1 MRKNLPCIVVLLLA
15 GTCAFAGEREQLP
28 PGVKPVRYDL
38 SLMPDAEKLTF
49 SGRVRIEVAVSAPTS
64 SIVLNED
71 KLTIDKALLDRNR
84 EATISVDPKL
94 QRATLT
100 FGAPV
105 AVGAHTLTIDY
116 QGAIGKSTLGFFAMD
131 YDSPQGKRR
140 TIATNFEPASERQ
153 FMPSWDEPGDKAV
166 LALTV
171 DIPVDRVAISN
182 MPAAST
188 KPLANGRKRVRF
200 APTPRM
206 STYLYFLG
214 IGDFERITTKA
225 DGIEVG
231 VAVNRGDTE
240 KARYALGEA
249 ARILHYYNDYFGIR
263 YPLPKLDLVLAPG
276 QITGGSMENW
286 GAIFYSQ
293 NHLLFDPKL
302 STDADRRQ
310 VFLVVAHEMAHQ
322 WFGDLVTMSW
332 WDNLWL
338 NEGFARWMENK
349 ITFDLHPEWKTNLR
363 ALGIAESGKQADQKP
378 STHPIV
384 QTVLTPAQAEQAF
397 DDITYAKGA
406 AVIRMLEAYAGPDN
420 FRAGVRR
427 YMKTYAFANTEDA
440 DLWKQ
445 VQATSGKRILEMEAD
460 FTKQAGVPLLKI
472 DEKDGIRIS
481 EGRFAE
487 DPSAIASLAPQR
499 WHIPVAIRAGG
510 ETNDYLADG
519 SAPLNAIEP
528 KGPVVVNAGQ
538 FAYVRTLYPRALMA
552 QFSAQAGALDA
563 ADQLGILYDSW
574 ALGQS
579 GYQPVMECLT
589 FAKSIPPDAEPAVWQ
604 QIISVLEQVDG
615 LYPEPSRARFEAFA
629 NRELRPLA
637 DRLGAEARPGE
648 DSNLTN
654 LRNAVLQAL
663 SRFGDEKVFADARRR
678 FDAAIDHPESMLPE
692 ARRVVIAIVALH
704 ADGPTMD
711 RLMTAVRKSDPLE
724 KQKLLGAMALVSDPV
739 QAERVAQMATGP
751 EAPAGSAPYTLVT
764 LATAHPDLG
773 WKAGLE
779 LVNRPDSPVDSQLK
793 LGLMPWIAS
802 FSADLN
808 RIGELEV
815 YAAKNIPPE
824 ARENVEAA
832 VASIRLHA
840 KFRSE
845 HLSEIDRWLE
855 SQVRN

>member
-1 MRKNLPCIVVLLLA
+1 MARNTKAESALSGICRSREPSFRRPLKRIGDPRISPTRQNFLGGADDLAVKTEGVALRLAAAIACFGDRVMVEASVRPIGAQFGFANGWFVGGVLGGSRFRFALSVIWKVQFSLRVSKPSRWWTQSRSSHSASLFHMRKNLPCIVVLLLA

-249 ARILHYYNDYFGIR
+249 ARILHYYNNYFGIR

-302 STDADRRQ
+302 STDADQRQ
-310 VFLVVAHEMAHQ
+310 VFL
-322 WFGDLVTMSW
+322 
-332 WDNLWL
+332 WL
-338 NEGFARWMENK
+338 RTKWPTNGSAIWSPWPGGTISGSTKVLR
-349 ITFDLHPEWKTNLR
+349 DGWKTRSLSIFIPNGR
-363 ALGIAESGKQADQKP
+363 RTSERWGSRRVESRRTRNP
-378 STHPIV
+378 PR
-384 QTVLTPAQAEQAF
+384 TP
-397 DDITYAKGA
+397 
-406 AVIRMLEAYAGPDN
+406 
-420 FRAGVRR
+420 
-427 YMKTYAFANTEDA
+427 
-440 DLWKQ
+440 
-445 VQATSGKRILEMEAD
+445 
-460 FTKQAGVPLLKI
+460 
-472 DEKDGIRIS
+472 
-481 EGRFAE
+481 
-487 DPSAIASLAPQR
+487 
-499 WHIPVAIRAGG
+499 
-510 ETNDYLADG
+510 
-519 SAPLNAIEP
+519 
-528 KGPVVVNAGQ
+528 
-538 FAYVRTLYPRALMA
+538 
-552 QFSAQAGALDA
+552 
-563 ADQLGILYDSW
+563 
-574 ALGQS
+574 
-579 GYQPVMECLT
+579 
-589 FAKSIPPDAEPAVWQ
+589 
-604 QIISVLEQVDG
+604 
-615 LYPEPSRARFEAFA
+615 
-629 NRELRPLA
+629 
-637 DRLGAEARPGE
+637 
-648 DSNLTN
+648 
-654 LRNAVLQAL
+654 L
-663 SRFGDEKVFADARRR
+663 SRQF
-678 FDAAIDHPESMLPE
+678 
-692 ARRVVIAIVALH
+692 
-704 ADGPTMD
+704 
-711 RLMTAVRKSDPLE
+711 
-724 KQKLLGAMALVSDPV
+724 
-739 QAERVAQMATGP
+739 
-751 EAPAGSAPYTLVT
+751 
-764 LATAHPDLG
+764 
-773 WKAGLE
+773 
-779 LVNRPDSPVDSQLK
+779 
-793 LGLMPWIAS
+793 
-802 FSADLN
+802 
-808 RIGELEV
+808 
-815 YAAKNIPPE
+815 
-824 ARENVEAA
+824 
-832 VASIRLHA
+832 
-840 KFRSE
+840 
-845 HLSEIDRWLE
+845 
-855 SQVRN
+855 